1 MFCISHHSAQEDSSD
16 EQEDAVAGARKHSIT
31 NNNFKSCPISVH
43 QIDPKFLFRI
53 LRRSHRTYLEQ
64 VAQRGGGCPGDT
76 QGQTRWGFE
85 HLIKLCV
92 SLFIAGELNY
102 MAFTGKMHVS
112 CACVHERGNG
122 LTHQASAWLPGSLGL
137 LGHICRAGILH
148 FWPTAK
154 FASQLAAEVG
164 FISYML
170 LGMYSQTLH
179 LGDTYSYSSVCPS
192 PYCTCIHNLT
202 QLSLHIILYEVYVHP

>member
-43 QIDPKFLFRI
+43 QIDP
-53 LRRSHRTYLEQ
+53 

-122 LTHQASAWLPGSLGL
+122 LTHQASA
-137 LGHICRAGILH
+137 
-148 FWPTAK
+148 
-154 FASQLAAEVG
+154 
-164 FISYML
+164 
-170 LGMYSQTLH
+170 
-179 LGDTYSYSSVCPS
+179 
-192 PYCTCIHNLT
+192 
-202 QLSLHIILYEVYVHP
+202 